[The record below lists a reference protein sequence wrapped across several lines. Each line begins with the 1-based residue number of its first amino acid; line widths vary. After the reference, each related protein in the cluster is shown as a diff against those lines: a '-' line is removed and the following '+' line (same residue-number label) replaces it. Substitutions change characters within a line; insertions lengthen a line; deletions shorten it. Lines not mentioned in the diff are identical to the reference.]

1 MGGHWIVGGPEDD
14 GAVRPF
20 LAAQALAQ
28 LHQQGAAEGPGVGV
42 LRVTPHLVGYL
53 TQRAGGGRA
62 EFAVEAER
70 AVFFGQQT
78 GAAVVVGPQLDRVLE
93 QHQRRLAL
101 ADQSAAPR
109 LEEVGLEQRRIEPH
123 RVIEERS
130 EEHTSE
136 LQSLM
141 RISYAV

>member
-1 MGGHWIVGGPEDD
+1 MFTRTYTLSSFPTSFRFVAGQRMGAADIVVHEIVVGPDD
-14 GAVRPF
+14 YGAVRPF
-20 LAAQALAQ
+20 LAAQALVQ

-78 GAAVVVGPQLDRVLE
+78 GDRKST
-93 QHQRRLAL
+93 RLN
-101 ADQSAAPR
+101 SS
-109 LEEVGLEQRRIEPH
+109 H
-123 RVIEERS
+123 
-130 EEHTSE
+130 
-136 LQSLM
+136 
-141 RISYAV
+141 